1 MGWTILFAVLMF
13 GFLITIHEFGHYLF
27 ARLFKVS
34 IKEFSIGMGP
44 KIFTKVSKKTG
55 IAYSLR
61 WLPLGGYVSMEGE
74 DEESQDENAL
84 SKKSPWQRLIIMAA
98 GGLFNLIVGVLL
110 CAVFVCMTLDSL
122 GSTEIADFT
131 EEATSRYYLQ
141 EGDIIKEVNGKDVGI
156 ANELNFRVMWEAK
169 TPETVT
175 IKGEGGALV
184 TLENVGLLD
193 LTVVRNGET
202 ITLVDVPFAMSSEDG
217 IGVGNP
223 DFYVYREEATFST
236 VLRHIFCEARNNVNQ
251 VWASLGGLLTGRVGI
266 QNMSGPVGI
275 TEQMGQA
282 ASLGFEYLIFF
293 AALIAINLGIFN
305 LLPIPA
311 LDGGRILFLLIEAI
325 RGKPLN
331 RQLEG
336 KINTIALL
344 LLFGLMILILIKD
357 TVGLFI

>member
-1 MGWTILFAVLMF
+1 MVIVFAILMF

-55 IAYSLR
+55 ISYSLR
-61 WLPLGGYVSMEGE
+61 WLPIGGYVSMVGE
-74 DEESQDENAL
+74 DEESDDENAL
-84 SKKSPWQRLIIMAA
+84 NKKSPWKRLVILAA

-110 CAVFVCMTLDSL
+110 CAVFVLMTMNRL
-122 GSTEIADFT
+122 GSTVIADFT
-131 EEATSRYYLQ
+131 ENATSSYYLQ
-141 EGDIIKEVNGKDVGI
+141 EGDQIVEVNGKNVGI

-175 IKGEGGALV
+175 VTDSDGNEV

-193 LTVVRNGET
+193 LTVIRDGEK
-202 ITLVDVPFAMSSEDG
+202 ILLRDVPFAMTTEDG
-217 IGVGNP
+217 IGIGNP
-223 DFYVYREEATFST
+223 DFYVYRERATFST
-236 VLRHIFCEARNNVNQ
+236 VIRHIFCEARNDVNQ
-251 VWASLGGLLTGRVGI
+251 VWSSLVGLLTGRVGI

-282 ASLGFEYLIFF
+282 ASLDFAYLIFF
-293 AALIAINLGIFN
+293 AALIAINLGLFN

-311 LDGGRILFLLIEAI
+311 LDGGRIVFVLIEAI
-325 RGKPLN
+325 RGKPVN
-331 RQLEG
+331 RELEG
-336 KINTIALL
+336 KIHTGAMLC
-344 LLFGLMILILIKD
+344 LFALMIFVLIKD
-357 TVGLFI
+357 TVGLFV